1 VREVDTAIGIL
12 TLPEELPRER
22 VEAEIKGIKLF
33 KEIIDSS
40 KSWKLN
46 DARAKR
52 PSVYCRVGDL
62 IIDLD
67 PFQTIENCYFDNNFH
82 LELRINYQKVCVLES
97 HNSDTAHIDPLISL
111 LLLGEARWPMELTP
125 KTMESVAVEQQI
137 IDHYLGIERKAKT
150 VRLSFDTENKKQLLH
165 AISEIENGNSQD
177 GLASIFAIARLKYVC
192 AMWTMNHVI
201 EQIKPFV
208 SACSDEQIAHYI
220 ENPFEQ
226 TDRIFLEKMIAIPN
240 I

>member
-1 VREVDTAIGIL
+1 MREVDTAIGTL
-12 TLPEELPRER
+12 TLPKELPQER
-22 VEAEIKGIKLF
+22 VDAEIKGIKLF

-46 DARAKR
+46 DAIAKR
-52 PSVYCRVGDL
+52 PTVYCRVGDL
-62 IIDLD
+62 KIVLD
-67 PFQTIENCYFDNNFH
+67 PFQTIENCYFINNFH
-82 LELRINYQKVCVLES
+82 FILKINRRKVCVLES
-97 HNSDTAHIDPLISL
+97 HNSNTAYIDPLISL

-125 KTMESVAVEQQI
+125 KTMEKVSIEQQI
-137 IDHYLGIERKAKT
+137 IDHHLGLECKAESI
-150 VRLSFDTENKKQLLH
+150 RLAFNTENKKQLLQ
-165 AISEIENGNSQD
+165 AIYEIENGNSQD

-192 AMWTMNHVI
+192 SMWTMNHVI
-201 EQIKPFV
+201 DQIRPYV
-208 SACSDEQIAHYI
+208 NACSDEQIAHYI

>member
-1 VREVDTAIGIL
+1 MREVDTAIGIL

-46 DARAKR
+46 AAMAKS
-52 PSVYCRVGDL
+52 PIVYCRVGDFE
-62 IIDLD
+62 IELD
-67 PFQTIENCYFDNNFH
+67 PFRTIEDCYFRNDFH
-82 LELRINYQKVCVLES
+82 FALKINSQYVCVLES

-125 KTMESVAVEQQI
+125 KTMEEVSIEQQI
-137 IDHYLGIERKAKT
+137 IDYYSGYERKAESII
-150 VRLSFDTENKKQLLH
+150 LSFDAENKKKLVH
-165 AISEIENGNSQD
+165 AMHEIETGNSQT

-226 TDRIFLEKMIAIPN
+226 TDRIFLEKLIASPN

>member
-1 VREVDTAIGIL
+1 MREVDTAIGTL
-12 TLPEELPRER
+12 TLPKELPQER
-22 VEAEIKGIKLF
+22 VDAEIKGIRLF

-46 DARAKR
+46 DAMAKS
-52 PSVYCRVGDL
+52 PTVYCRVGDL
-62 IIDLD
+62 IIELD
-67 PFQTIENCYFDNNFH
+67 PFRSIEDCYFRNDFH
-82 LELRINYQKVCVLES
+82 FALKINSQYVCVLES

-111 LLLGEARWPMELTP
+111 LLLGEARWPIELTP
-125 KTMESVAVEQQI
+125 KTMEEVSVEQQI
-137 IDHYLGIERKAKT
+137 IDYYSGYERKAVSKI
-150 VRLSFDTENKKQLLH
+150 LSFDAENKKKLVH
-165 AISEIENGNSQD
+165 AMHEIETGNSQT

-201 EQIKPFV
+201 EQIRPFV
-208 SACSDEQIAHYI
+208 NACSDEQIAHYI

-226 TDRIFLEKMIAIPN
+226 TDCIFLKKMIVIPN

>member
-1 VREVDTAIGIL
+1 VREVDTAIGTL
-12 TLPEELPRER
+12 TLPKELPQER
-22 VEAEIKGIKLF
+22 VDAEIKGIKLF

-52 PSVYCRVGDL
+52 PSIYCRVGDL
-62 IIDLD
+62 KIDLD

-111 LLLGEARWPMELTP
+111 LLLGEAGWPMELTP
-125 KTMESVAVEQQI
+125 KTMEAVAVEQQI
-137 IDHYLGIERKAKT
+137 IDHYLGIERKAET
-150 VRLSFDTENKKQLLH
+150 VRLSFDTENKKHLVNALH
-165 AISEIENGNSQD
+165 EIKNGNSQT
-177 GLASIFAIARLKYVC
+177 GLALILAIARQKFVC

-201 EQIKPFV
+201 EQIRPFV
-208 SACSDEQIAHYI
+208 NACSDEQIAHYI

-226 TDRIFLEKMIAIPN
+226 TDRIFLKKMIATPN